1 MEKQEYIIKVSDLTK
16 KYYIFNKDYQVL
28 QWIFTGYGISKEKK
42 ALKNVSFGVQKGDVI
57 GVIGKNGSGKSTLM
71 QIIAGITFPTS
82 GKVEVNGS
90 VGALINLSAGFNPDY
105 TGRENL
111 YYKGMLLGIKKEE
124 IDEIIDPIYDF
135 VELGE
140 YFDLP
145 LRMYSSGMSARLGF
159 ALAVYSNPDILI
171 VDEVFA
177 VGDRAFQ
184 IKSKAKMK
192 ELFRSGKSILFS
204 SHSESLIRE
213 FCNKVLYIRDGIL
226 VHYGDIDKG
235 FELYNSE
242 INK

>member
-1 MEKQEYIIKVSDLTK
+1 MEKQEYIIKVSELTK
-16 KYYIFNKDYQVL
+16 KYYIFDKDYQVL
-28 QWIFTGYGISKEKK
+28 QWIFTGHGISKEKK
-42 ALKNVSFGVQKGDVI
+42 ALKNISFGVQKGDVI

-90 VGALINLSAGFNPDY
+90 VGALINLSAGFDPDY

-111 YYKGMLLGIKKEE
+111 YYKGMLLGITKAE
-124 IDEIIDPIYDF
+124 IDDIIEPICDF

-159 ALAVYSNPDILI
+159 ALAVYSNPDVLI

-184 IKSKAKMK
+184 IKSKEKMK

-226 VHYGDIDKG
+226 IHYGDINKG

>member
-1 MEKQEYIIKVSDLTK
+1 M
-16 KYYIFNKDYQVL
+16 
-28 QWIFTGYGISKEKK
+28 
-42 ALKNVSFGVQKGDVI
+42 
-57 GVIGKNGSGKSTLM
+57 
-71 QIIAGITFPTS
+71 
-82 GKVEVNGS
+82 
-90 VGALINLSAGFNPDY
+90 GALINLSAGFNPDY

-111 YYKGMLLGIKKEE
+111 YYKGMLLGIKKKE
-124 IDEIIDPIYDF
+124 IDEIIEPIYDF

-159 ALAVYSNPDILI
+159 ALAVYSNPDVLI

-184 IKSKAKMK
+184 IKSKEKMK

-226 VHYGDIDKG
+226 IHYGDINKG

>member
-1 MEKQEYIIKVSDLTK
+1 MKENNVIIEIKDLSK
-16 KYYIFNKDYQVL
+16 SYYIFNKDYKIL
-28 QWIFTGYGISKEKK
+28 QWILTGHGTSAEKK
-42 ALKNVSFGVQKGDVI
+42 ALKNISFTVQKGDVV

-71 QIIAGITFPTS
+71 QIIAGITFPTTGS
-82 GKVEVNGS
+82 LNVMGS

-105 TGRENL
+105 TGRENI
-111 YYKGMLLGIKKEE
+111 YYKGMLLGIKKIK
-124 IDEIIDPIYDF
+124 IDEIIDEIQEF
-135 VELGE
+135 VDLED

-159 ALAVYSNPDILI
+159 ALAVYLNPDILI

-192 ELFRSGKSILFS
+192 ELFKSGKSILFS
-204 SHSESLIRE
+204 SHSEALIRE
-213 FCNKVLYIRDGIL
+213 FCNKVLYIKNGSL
-226 VHYGDIDKG
+226 VHYGNIDRG